1 MQDLRQQVTELE
13 AKMQNLLSSISLTD
27 KKTQL
32 NALEAKT
39 LDPALWENPEAAKS
53 LLQEFSDTKQEIEQM
68 ETLTQEI
75 SLLKELAQD
84 EKTQEGLENEIR
96 KTQSAL
102 EKLIL
107 KSFLAG
113 KYDKKNALVSIHAG
127 QGGTEAMDW
136 ANMLLR
142 MYLRFCQRR
151 DWETHV
157 LDTTAGEEAGEKRET
172 FKVAGA
178 YASGYLKGESGTP

>member
-27 KKTQL
+27 Q
-32 NALEAKT
+32 
-39 LDPALWENPEAAKS
+39 
-53 LLQEFSDTKQEIEQM
+53 
-68 ETLTQEI
+68 
-75 SLLKELAQD
+75 
-84 EKTQEGLENEIR
+84 KTQEGLENEIR

-157 LDTTAGEEAGEKRET
+157 LDTTAGEEAGVKSVT

-178 YASGYLKGESGTP
+178 YAYGSLKGESGNHRLVRQSPFSVASF